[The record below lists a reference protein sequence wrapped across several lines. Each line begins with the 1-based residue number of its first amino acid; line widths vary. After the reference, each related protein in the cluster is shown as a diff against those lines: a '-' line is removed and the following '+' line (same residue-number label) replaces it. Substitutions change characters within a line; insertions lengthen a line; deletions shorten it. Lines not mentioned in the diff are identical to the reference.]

1 MIRRKTELRSFVVTL
16 RELFIVTLLITF
28 FSASLPAQK
37 KVEIVPDVIEAL
49 PGSEILVPIVV
60 TGFNTD
66 TSSVA
71 AIEFYIEFDNT
82 VLTYIGPDNFS
93 ELLPEVE
100 WFYSNPSPDLS
111 RFACNWAEPG
121 LLNVNIPDGT
131 ILFELRLQYN
141 GGESQLDFDE
151 AFSIFVHID
160 QNFNLL
166 ELQVDYFNGFVT
178 YESTE
183 FETYWNGVG
192 SWNDNSFWSNG
203 VPTPTSVAIIET
215 GEVTVETGNA
225 SVKELLIELNASI
238 KILPNRGLTIDT
250 LLTNNGLVWILSDE
264 SGTGSLI
271 VNNLIE
277 GNGNYKIERF
287 LGNGSYTIGAPI
299 ANSSSD
305 IFQDNQLSR
314 WDEPTAQFTNLMGGA
329 SMESG
334 WGYFAEIGSDGI
346 FVFEGNSIHQ
356 GDVELSLSNS
366 FTGETEFQGV
376 NLVSNPYPSAI
387 SWDLGNWDLNNTG
400 KAIYIWDNDR
410 YRVWNG
416 YIGNIENGIIPEMQG
431 FLVKGYDQNSSLKI
445 PNDARIHS
453 NQPFYKEVTEI
464 DRLLEIEF
472 GKFINNEFGPVEDVV
487 YFQAAAGA
495 TSDFDPETDAFKLP
509 NASGTTMAY
518 SILNEAN
525 NEKMAIDVRGWD
537 GVSISS
543 VPIGFRPSAS
553 GKYYLRLS
561 NASSFDPAIPIV
573 LEDKLNLNPF
583 PGNQVDMRTGVFNFT
598 YLFDAITSDEEER
611 FIIHFSPVGIEE
623 NDFDDAYSMQIIE
636 GQLVVN
642 NLSGVP
648 ENVLLQIFDQ
658 SGRLLMIQR
667 FFINNQTV
675 FDISQLS
682 GLIILRLQTESTV
695 ITEKLIKLK

>member
-1 MIRRKTELRSFVVTL
+1 MNRNKTEYKSFAIL
-16 RELFIVTLLITF
+16 RELFIVTMLISV
-28 FSASLPAQK
+28 FSASMFAQK
-37 KVEIVPDVIEAL
+37 KVEIIPDVIEAL

-60 TGFNTD
+60 TGFDTD

-71 AIEFYIEFDNT
+71 AIEFYIDFDNT
-82 VLTYIGPDNFS
+82 VLTYIEPVNFN
-93 ELLPEVE
+93 ELFPEVE
-100 WFYSNPSPDLS
+100 WFYSNPSPELS

-131 ILFELRLQYN
+131 VLFEIRLLYN
-141 GGESQLDFDE
+141 GGESILDFDE
-151 AFSIFVHID
+151 SRSIFVHID
-160 QNFNLL
+160 QNFNLF

-178 YESTE
+178 YESSE

-192 SWNDNSFWSNG
+192 PWNDNSFWSNG
-203 VPTPTSVAIIET
+203 VPTPNSVAIIET
-215 GEVTVETGNA
+215 GEAIVETGIA

-250 LLTNNGLVWILSDE
+250 LLTNNGLIWISSDE

-271 VNNLIE
+271 VKNLTE
-277 GNGNYKIERF
+277 GNGNYKIERY
-287 LGNGSYTIGAPI
+287 LSNGFHTIGAPI
-299 ANSSSD
+299 ANNSSN

-314 WDEPTAQFTNLMGGA
+314 WNEPTAQFINHMGGTLMG
-329 SMESG
+329 SG
-334 WGYFAEIGSDGI
+334 WGYLAEIGSDAT

-356 GDVELSLSNS
+356 GDIELSLSNS
-366 FTGETEFQGV
+366 FTGDTEFQGV

-387 SWDLGNWDLNNTG
+387 SWDIGNWDLNNTG
-400 KAIYIWDNDR
+400 KAIYIWDNDK

-431 FLVKGYDQNSSLKI
+431 FLVKGYDQNPSLKI

-453 NQPFYKEVTEI
+453 NQPFYKEVKEV

-487 YFQAAAGA
+487 YFQAAADA
-495 TSDFDPETDAFKLP
+495 TNEFDPELDAFKLP

-537 GVSISS
+537 GASIPSVS
-543 VPIGFRPSAS
+543 IGFRPSTS

-561 NASSFDPAIPIV
+561 NATSFDPAIPIV
-573 LEDKLNLNPF
+573 LEDKLNLSPF

-598 YLFDAITSDEEER
+598 YLFDASTSDEEER

-623 NDFDDAYSMQIIE
+623 NDFNKDYSMQVIE
-636 GQLVVN
+636 DHLVVN
-642 NLSGVP
+642 HLGGIP
-648 ENVLLQIFDQ
+648 ENALLQLFDQ
-658 SGRLLMIQR
+658 SGRLLMTQR
-667 FFINNQTV
+667 FYIDEMAII
-675 FDISQLS
+675 DISQLS
-682 GLIILRLQTESTV
+682 GLILLRLQTETV
-695 ITEKLIKLK
+695 VLTEKIIKLN